1 MFAEEIKLIEDKKYY
16 EAVVK
21 LQSFLSSDNEKI
33 RAEVNYFLGYIHTRW
48 DYKAKK
54 SKLAMRYL
62 YNNLNSSYPH
72 PFAYV
77 LYADVAEDANVAINY
92 LNRGRQLFPKDPM
105 IYMKLFQ
112 LSLDKN
118 AVIETIQESGLND
131 SILLGKVISY
141 LLSSNQWDKVHRFIF
156 RIFNGNVLSAEDNSY
171 LRLIEAYA
179 NLFKNT
185 PNYQKAQ
192 MIFEELISWD
202 IDNRFAYS
210 HFLGLIF
217 SYINLENYKKATELF
232 DRIPISNIIHD
243 FDDMLY
249 PLGININFES
259 IYCTIFKKITNFFN
273 KDLLRKNKAKVL
285 YSMYLYYPSEI
296 YDIYRYKK
304 SDALILS
311 KYLKLNFNKKV
322 ATVLFNMRCHFGQ
335 FKEAYEIL
343 WDFLKNYENPNDS
356 DIYISQIFD
365 HVLEDDLLCIASY
378 TIDCFQKEEF
388 NEKMFVESI
397 FSEMIIRMHS
407 LNLFEHIRNISQF
420 ILISDILD
428 SECAF
433 ECAFAYGKDNHF
445 RSIEIYEGIIKRE
458 PNNTSCINNLGVQY
472 EHRGNLYDA
481 LDCYEKA
488 NTLHP
493 SEPIYNNNL
502 KRINKLIQDEL
513 ELDVSHIIDIVSIDS
528 LEEIGYTIGFCKKI
542 YSINDKIMRDILLRD
557 LKECAFAIV
566 AQQDKLASIMCGSII
581 EALLMYKIVE
591 NNISKYDISEIS
603 KKKNAVNYN
612 VNDMGLNELLFVAHK
627 EKLIN
632 TNSYHLAHYV
642 KDYRNIVHPA
652 KEKRI
657 KEKINHENVLMMWSV
672 LKRILNELLA

>member
-1 MFAEEIKLIEDKKYY
+1 MFAEEIKLIEDKKYD

-445 RSIEIYEGIIKRE
+445 HSIEIYEGIIKRE

>member
-1 MFAEEIKLIEDKKYY
+1 MFAEEIKLIEDKKYD

>member
-1 MFAEEIKLIEDKKYY
+1 
-16 EAVVK
+16 
-21 LQSFLSSDNEKI
+21 
-33 RAEVNYFLGYIHTRW
+33 
-48 DYKAKK
+48 
-54 SKLAMRYL
+54 
-62 YNNLNSSYPH
+62 
-72 PFAYV
+72 
-77 LYADVAEDANVAINY
+77 
-92 LNRGRQLFPKDPM
+92 
-105 IYMKLFQ
+105 
-112 LSLDKN
+112 
-118 AVIETIQESGLND
+118 
-131 SILLGKVISY
+131 
-141 LLSSNQWDKVHRFIF
+141 
-156 RIFNGNVLSAEDNSY
+156 
-171 LRLIEAYA
+171 
-179 NLFKNT
+179 
-185 PNYQKAQ
+185 
-192 MIFEELISWD
+192 
-202 IDNRFAYS
+202 
-210 HFLGLIF
+210 
-217 SYINLENYKKATELF
+217 
-232 DRIPISNIIHD
+232 
-243 FDDMLY
+243 MLY

>member
-1 MFAEEIKLIEDKKYY
+1 MFAEEIKLIEDKKYD

-296 YDIYRYKK
+296 Y
-304 SDALILS
+304 
-311 KYLKLNFNKKV
+311 
-322 ATVLFNMRCHFGQ
+322 
-335 FKEAYEIL
+335 
-343 WDFLKNYENPNDS
+343 
-356 DIYISQIFD
+356 
-365 HVLEDDLLCIASY
+365 
-378 TIDCFQKEEF
+378 
-388 NEKMFVESI
+388 
-397 FSEMIIRMHS
+397 
-407 LNLFEHIRNISQF
+407 
-420 ILISDILD
+420 
-428 SECAF
+428 
-433 ECAFAYGKDNHF
+433 
-445 RSIEIYEGIIKRE
+445 
-458 PNNTSCINNLGVQY
+458 
-472 EHRGNLYDA
+472 
-481 LDCYEKA
+481 
-488 NTLHP
+488 
-493 SEPIYNNNL
+493 
-502 KRINKLIQDEL
+502 
-513 ELDVSHIIDIVSIDS
+513 
-528 LEEIGYTIGFCKKI
+528 
-542 YSINDKIMRDILLRD
+542 
-557 LKECAFAIV
+557 
-566 AQQDKLASIMCGSII
+566 
-581 EALLMYKIVE
+581 
-591 NNISKYDISEIS
+591 
-603 KKKNAVNYN
+603 
-612 VNDMGLNELLFVAHK
+612 
-627 EKLIN
+627 
-632 TNSYHLAHYV
+632 
-642 KDYRNIVHPA
+642 
-652 KEKRI
+652 
-657 KEKINHENVLMMWSV
+657 
-672 LKRILNELLA
+672 